1 MEIINSI
8 LTWVM
13 KKRIHEVEL
22 FMKYPHEVQ
31 KEVLSKLISTAK
43 STEFGKKY
51 DFESIKTIND
61 FREKVPLANY
71 ETLFPYIERLMKG
84 EQKVLWP
91 SDIKWFAK
99 SSGTTAARSK
109 FIPVS
114 QEALD
119 DCHYKGGKDMIS
131 IYVNNY
137 PDTKVFAGKTLA
149 IGGSHQINTLD
160 KNSNS
165 QYGDVSAVI
174 MKNLPFW
181 AQMTRTPSLETALME
196 NWDEKVKKMAKETA
210 TENVT
215 NITGIPTYTI
225 VLIEQILKDTGA
237 SNILEVWPN
246 LELFVHGAVAF
257 TPYKDLFKKLIPSP
271 EMRYLETYNATEG
284 FFGIQDRPGSDDML
298 LMLDYGVFYEFIP
311 MEFYNDD
318 SPKAISLE
326 EVEIGKNYAMVISTN
341 AGLWRYVIGDTVKFT
356 TLAPYRIKISGRT
369 KHFINAFGEE
379 VVIENAEQAIAR
391 ACEATGA
398 TVTNFTAGPQYFGE
412 SQKGRH
418 EWIIEFAQEPE
429 SLDRFNKIL
438 DDTLR
443 QVNSD
448 YDAKRNN
455 DLALKEPIVHNV
467 PKETFYKWM
476 KKRGKLGGQN
486 KVPRLAN
493 NRNYLDDILQMLEE

>member
-1 MEIINSI
+1 
-8 LTWVM
+8 M

-31 KEVLSKLISTAK
+31 KEVLSKLIATAK
-43 STEFGKKY
+43 HTEFGKKY
-51 DFESIKTIND
+51 DFESIKALKD
-61 FREKVPLANY
+61 FKARVPLANY

-84 EQKVLWP
+84 EQKILWP
-91 SDIKWFAK
+91 SEIKWFAK

-131 IYVNNY
+131 IYVNNF
-137 PDTKVFAGKTLA
+137 PDTKVFTGKTLA

-210 TENVT
+210 SENVT

-225 VLIEQILKDTGA
+225 VLIEEILKNTGA

-257 TPYKDLFKKLIPSP
+257 TPYRELFKKLIPNP
-271 EMRYLETYNATEG
+271 AMRYLETYNATEG

-311 MEFYNDD
+311 MEHYHDD
-318 SPKAISLE
+318 VPKVIGLE
-326 EVEIGKNYAMVISTN
+326 EVEIGKNYAVVISTN

-391 ACEATGA
+391 ACEATRA
-398 TVTNFTAGPQYFGE
+398 TVTNFTAGPHYFGE
-412 SQKGRH
+412 SEKARH

-429 SLDRFNKIL
+429 SLDQFRKIL

-443 QVNSD
+443 EVNSD
-448 YDAKRNN
+448 YDAKRNK
-455 DLALKEPIVHNV
+455 DLALVEPIVHNV

-493 NRNYLDDILQMLEE
+493 NRDYLDDILEMLEN

>member
-1 MEIINSI
+1 
-8 LTWVM
+8 
-13 KKRIHEVEL
+13 
-22 FMKYPHEVQ
+22 
-31 KEVLSKLISTAK
+31 
-43 STEFGKKY
+43 
-51 DFESIKTIND
+51 
-61 FREKVPLANY
+61 
-71 ETLFPYIERLMKG
+71 
-84 EQKVLWP
+84 
-91 SDIKWFAK
+91 
-99 SSGTTAARSK
+99 
-109 FIPVS
+109 
-114 QEALD
+114 
-119 DCHYKGGKDMIS
+119 
-131 IYVNNY
+131 
-137 PDTKVFAGKTLA
+137 
-149 IGGSHQINTLD
+149 
-160 KNSNS
+160 
-165 QYGDVSAVI
+165 
-174 MKNLPFW
+174 
-181 AQMTRTPSLETALME
+181 
-196 NWDEKVKKMAKETA
+196 
-210 TENVT
+210 
-215 NITGIPTYTI
+215 
-225 VLIEQILKDTGA
+225 ILKDTGA

-429 SLDRFNKIL
+429 SLVRFNKIL

-455 DLALKEPIVHNV
+455 DLALKEPIVLNV
-467 PKETFYKWM
+467 PKE
-476 KKRGKLGGQN
+476 
-486 KVPRLAN
+486 
-493 NRNYLDDILQMLEE
+493 